1 MQLHIRDNGR
11 GFDAALMETAGMGI
25 GLQSM
30 RARIERLGGTWQ
42 LNSSEL
48 GTHIRISLPD
58 MSPENAAT

>member
-1 MQLHIRDNGR
+1 
-11 GFDAALMETAGMGI
+11 
-25 GLQSM
+25 M